1 MLKVKKHASSKKKCT
16 KYIKD
21 IEYKKVDGFQWI
33 NTMFRRRKT
42 CVILWLNF
50 SLERAISILTVF
62 ITSWFSFNTLKDEFF
77 IMKNNDV

>member
-1 MLKVKKHASSKKKCT
+1 MLKVKKKHTYCT

-33 NTMFRRRKT
+33 KIMFRRRKT

-50 SLERAISILTVF
+50 SLERAISILTVLLRAGSPLTQ
-62 ITSWFSFNTLKDEFF
+62 ISER
-77 IMKNNDV
+77 